1 TRGPRVSV
9 QGSISHHFY
18 CFFKSHRTLRAR
30 MMSTPKQPKQRG
42 DSPLTSGRIHAFSCF
57 NFLFFTFL
65 FCKFSPP
72 DFTLPLYWDSMGE
85 NEYFQEF
92 LLEPSSAEYHTVQK
106 AFNKTA
112 QKMIVRL
119 QNTHLRRVYE
129 MQKKNISEKN
139 QQDGAGEKLLYHG
152 TSQETYM
159 QLYSLSG
166 KKVDLGVTSFGHG
179 TYFAVNAS
187 YNANAT
193 YSRPAADGT
202 QAVFVARV
210 LTGMYTVGHSAMRVP
225 PPRSSQQPHDCYDS
239 VVDRID
245 NPSTFVVF
253 HDNQA
258 YPDYLI
264 TFS

>member
-1 TRGPRVSV
+1 
-9 QGSISHHFY
+9 
-18 CFFKSHRTLRAR
+18 
-30 MMSTPKQPKQRG
+30 
-42 DSPLTSGRIHAFSCF
+42 
-57 NFLFFTFL
+57 
-65 FCKFSPP
+65 
-72 DFTLPLYWDSMGE
+72 MGE

-106 AFNKTA
+106 VSTFHIYLFICTIF
-112 QKMIVRL
+112 IVRL

-152 TSQETYM
+152 TSQETCTAIKTK
-159 QLYSLSG
+159 G
-166 KKVDLGVTSFGHG
+166 FNRTTAFGHG

-264 TFS
+264 TFNLPPTCDCTVDERLRWLLSLGETGSQPPCLHIGVSCCDC